1 MSDKQSRYR
10 KHKAEQGF
18 HRVEVL
24 VPEEAATHLKAYA
37 RALRDAH
44 RLGARFPSFDG
55 MPPASDGTYSRKP
68 ASILPKA
75 DRKSGKPEPKIVS
88 GRHAMQKK
96 PDFSGGLF

>member
-10 KHKAEQGF
+10 KHKVEQGF
-18 HRVEVL
+18 QRVEVL
-24 VPEEAATHLKAYA
+24 VPAGATTHLKAYA

-55 MPPASDGTYSRKP
+55 MPATSDGTCSRKP
-68 ASILPKA
+68 ASVSTKA
-75 DRKSGKPEPKIVS
+75 DRNGGKPEPKIVS
-88 GRHAMQKK
+88 DRHAMQKK